1 MLDWLCFYSIVAP
14 MTLVATDRRAAIEAL
29 LRERPV
35 HSQAELLDLL
45 AERGFEC
52 SQPALSRDLRAL
64 GVAKVAGAYQL
75 VEGERVTPLTTLRSL
90 LREAR
95 AVQHLVLVRC
105 EPGAA
110 SAVARALEAE
120 ELPGM
125 LGTLAG
131 DDTVLVAVQSQADG
145 ARVTRRVEELL

>member
-1 MLDWLCFYSIVAP
+1 

-45 AERGFEC
+45 AEQGFEC

-75 VEGERVTPLTTLRSL
+75 MEEGERVTPLTTLRSL
-90 LREAR
+90 LREAHP
-95 AVQHLVLVRC
+95 VEHLVLVRC

-120 ELPGM
+120 ALTGL
-125 LGTLAG
+125 LGTIAG
-131 DDTVLVAVQSQADG
+131 DDTVLVAVAGEADG
-145 ARVTRRVEELL
+145 ARVLRRVEELL

>member
-1 MLDWLCFYSIVAP
+1 
-14 MTLVATDRRAAIEAL
+14 MTIVATDRRTAIEAL

-35 HSQAELLDLL
+35 HSQAELLELL
-45 AERGFEC
+45 AERGYEC

-90 LREAR
+90 LRAAHPVE
-95 AVQHLVLVRC
+95 HLVLVRC

-120 ELPGM
+120 ELPGVA
-125 LGTLAG
+125 GTIAG
-131 DDTVLVAVQSQADG
+131 DDTVLVAVLSSSDG
-145 ARVTRRVEELL
+145 LRVRRRVEELL

>member
-1 MLDWLCFYSIVAP
+1 MLDGCWKYAIFSAVTA
-14 MTLVATDRRAAIEAL
+14 VATDRRAAIEAL
-29 LRERPV
+29 LREQPV
-35 HSQAELLDLL
+35 HSQAELLELL

-75 VEGERVTPLTTLRSL
+75 MEGERVTPLTTLRSL
-90 LREAR
+90 LREAHP
-95 AVQHLVLVRC
+95 VEHLVLVRC

-120 ELPGM
+120 SLTGL
-125 LGTLAG
+125 LGTIAG
-131 DDTVLVAVQSQADG
+131 DDTVLVAVRTQPDG
-145 ARVTRRVEELL
+145 ARVLRRVEELL